1 MIVIRNANEQDAPHL
16 AALGLQAWRVA
27 SSALGLT
34 AVLETNAAEAFAGFT
49 QSFWHR
55 ILVVERHG
63 MPAGWAAREN
73 SDDMISDFW
82 IDPRLHRQGLGGKLL
97 SAVEEQVLAAGFYS
111 IRLESHASNER
122 ALSFFRKHGYNVS
135 WLSMKYA
142 RKLDREVQTIGL
154 RKELREFDTTTYGP
168 SF

>member
-1 MIVIRNANEQDAPHL
+1 MGGARKLRRYD
-16 AALGLQAWRVA
+16 LGLLDR
-27 SSALGLT
+27 SA
-34 AVLETNAAEAFAGFT
+34 FF
-49 QSFWHR
+49 S
-55 ILVVERHG
+55 
-63 MPAGWAAREN
+63 
-73 SDDMISDFW
+73 
-82 IDPRLHRQGLGGKLL
+82 RQGLGGKLL

-111 IRLESHASNER
+111 IRLESHASNEW

-154 RKELREFDTTTYGP
+154 RKELKEFDTTTYGP